1 MRALAVGLL
10 ALLAAGCGDS
20 AGGSGSALVDTS
32 RPPPLINSLERDPG
46 SDALLLTTNRGLYRI
61 SDGEATRVPA
71 AVDTPDGPS
80 PVGKFLAVA
89 ESEEGILLGSG
100 HPDERKRVAP
110 FLGLL
115 RSENGGEDWSVV
127 SRYGIADLHVIRDL
141 EGTLYAY
148 DAVLPAVIVSTDG
161 GKTWDE
167 RSAPPGR
174 VFDLVVD
181 PSDPEQFLAS
191 TKQALFRSTD
201 GGRSWTASSGAAGAT
216 LAWPEPEALY
226 RADEDGQVYVSRDH
240 ASTWELIGLIDGDPR
255 ALDAAS
261 ADELYAAGSDATIY
275 RSDDGGAEWEEYFT
289 P

>member
-1 MRALAVGLL
+1 MRRLGRRQRL
-10 ALLAAGCGDS
+10 S
-20 AGGSGSALVDTS
+20 AGHTS
-32 RPPPLINSLERDPG
+32 KPPPLINSLERDPSSG
-46 SDALLLTTNRGLYRI
+46 ALLLTTNRGLYRI
-61 SDGEATRVPA
+61 EDGEATRVPA
-71 AVDTPDGPS
+71 AVDTPDGVS

-89 ESEEGILLGSG
+89 ESEDGVLLGSG
-100 HPDERKRVAP
+100 HPDERERLAP

-115 RSENGGEDWSVV
+115 RSENGGRDWSVV

-141 EGTLYAY
+141 DGTLYAY

-161 GKTWDE
+161 GRTWDE

-201 GGRSWTASSGAAGAT
+201 GGRSWTASSGAAAAS

-226 RADEDGQVYVSRDH
+226 RVDEDGLVYVSRDH
-240 ASTWELIGLIDGDPR
+240 ASSWELTGRIDGDPR
-255 ALDAAS
+255 ALEAAS
-261 ADELYAAGSDATIY
+261 ADELYAATSDATIY
-275 RSDDGGAEWEEYFT
+275 HSDDAGESWEEHFT